1 MGGRREM
8 ENFHRA
14 LTRVS
19 RTNSSP
25 MDRGILHRRLREFHA
40 RAFALLPVK

>member
-14 LTRVS
+14 LTRVLEPIA
-19 RTNSSP
+19 SP
-25 MDRGILHRRLREFHA
+25 MDRAFYIGA
-40 RAFALLPVK
+40 SANSMRAPLPSCR